1 MLAGLPED
9 PLSFTRVNIHCICHS
24 VDRKPEIRSWFIFR
38 TRVERIEQPPGAEQ
52 IKLKPLVGH
61 CLLPSPPGQASSRT
75 PTFQLLLRLRGS
87 CLFSRIRAIN
97 FGRKAV
103 FNGKEK
109 WLSSI
114 LWCWRHFTLHGQ
126 RLTRAEGF
134 FLSFLRCLEI
144 EGHIPQKRHTSTL
157 LQFLGGN

>member
-1 MLAGLPED
+1 MV
-9 PLSFTRVNIHCICHS
+9 LSKIE
-24 VDRKPEIRSWFIFR
+24 K
-38 TRVERIEQPPGAEQ
+38 IEQAPGAEQ

-61 CLLPSPPGQASSRT
+61 CLLPPAPGQASSRT

-114 LWCWRHFTLHGQ
+114 L
-126 RLTRAEGF
+126 
-134 FLSFLRCLEI
+134 
-144 EGHIPQKRHTSTL
+144 
-157 LQFLGGN
+157 